1 MDTHPTEE
9 KEMIH
14 DDFEGQLTRLKQQLN
29 RKEEE
34 H

>member
-1 MDTHPTEE
+1 MVTHPTEE
-9 KEMIH
+9 KEMIN

-29 RKEEE
+29 QQEEE